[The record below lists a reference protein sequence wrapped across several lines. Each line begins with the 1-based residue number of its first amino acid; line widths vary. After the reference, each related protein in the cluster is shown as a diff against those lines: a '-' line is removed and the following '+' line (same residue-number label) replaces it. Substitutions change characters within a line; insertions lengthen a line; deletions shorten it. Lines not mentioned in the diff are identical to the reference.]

1 MNRGTSTRSMVE
13 AGFLTAI
20 NVVLILISFYVP
32 VVYFVGLFLWPI
44 PIALTHLRH
53 GIKYSILSIIST
65 GILVAFLI
73 DPITAVSFAIVYGVL
88 GLVMGYSIKN
98 KKSISFTLMIMTL
111 CVFLSTAVMVRL
123 SSLII
128 GQDILNE
135 TINILQESTK
145 MAKQMYT
152 SLGVPEE
159 QINAVFD
166 KMIPSPD
173 YIKLMLPGAMLM
185 YSVITAVV
193 SYLFAY
199 KIFNRFGYKLEKI
212 KPLSQWYVT
221 RKFATAILAIV
232 LISFLL
238 VTMKVNN
245 AMMYYFNA
253 QLIFTMVFNING
265 IAAVDYYLIKRD
277 MKGTLRFIIIL
288 FIATSPL
295 GNLFVILGILDYVFN
310 YRKLD
315 STRIILK

>member
-13 AGFLTAI
+13 AGLLTAI
-20 NVVLILISFYVP
+20 NFVLILISFYVP

-53 GIKYSILSIIST
+53 GIKYSLLSLIST
-65 GILVAFLI
+65 GVLVAFLI
-73 DPITAVSFAIVYGVL
+73 DPITAISFAVVYGVL
-88 GLVMGYSIKN
+88 GLAMGYSIKN
-98 KKSISFTLMIMTL
+98 KKSISFTFMLMSL

-128 GQDILNE
+128 GQDVLKEAIDM
-135 TINILQESTK
+135 IQEATK
-145 MAKQMYT
+145 MAKEMYT

-159 QINAVFD
+159 QINTVLN
-166 KMIPSPD
+166 KMVPTPD
-173 YIKLMLPGAMLM
+173 VIRLLLPGAMLM
-185 YSVITAVV
+185 YSVVTSLV

-221 RKFATAILAIV
+221 RKFATAILVIV
-232 LISFLL
+232 LISFIL
-238 VTMKVNN
+238 VTMNVNN
-245 AMMYYFNA
+245 AMMYYVNA
-253 QLIFTMVFNING
+253 QLIFSMVFNING
-265 IAAVDYYLIKRD
+265 IAAVDYYLIKKQ

-288 FIATSPL
+288 FIATSPF
-295 GNLFVILGILDYVFN
+295 GNIFVILGILDYVFN

-315 STRIILK
+315 PTRIIIK

>member
-13 AGFLTAI
+13 AGLLTAI

-53 GIKYSILSIIST
+53 GIKYSVLSIIST
-65 GILVAFLI
+65 GVLVAFLI
-73 DPITAVSFAIVYGVL
+73 DPITAISFAIVYGVL
-88 GLVMGYSIKN
+88 GLAMGYSIKN
-98 KKSISFTLMIMTL
+98 RKSISFTFMLMTL

-128 GQDILNE
+128 GQDVLKEAIDM
-135 TINILQESTK
+135 IQESTK
-145 MAKQMYT
+145 MAKEMYT
-152 SLGVPEE
+152 AIGVPEE
-159 QINAVFD
+159 QINLVLD

-185 YSVITAVV
+185 YSVITALV

-212 KPLSQWYVT
+212 RPLSEWYVT
-221 RKFATAILAIV
+221 RKFATAILVIV
-232 LISFLL
+232 LISFIL
-238 VTMKVNN
+238 VTMNVNN
-245 AMMYYFNA
+245 AMMYYINA
-253 QLIFTMVFNING
+253 QMIFATVFNING
-265 IAAVDYYLIKRD
+265 IAAVDYYLIKKQV
-277 MKGTLRFIIIL
+277 KGALRFIIIL

-315 STRIILK
+315 DTRIIIK